1 MPKYLITGAAGF
13 IGSNL
18 VHALVARGEKVRG
31 IDNFS
36 HGRRENLAG
45 IESKF
50 EFREADITD
59 AEAMRSACEGV
70 EYVLHQAAL
79 GSVPR
84 SLANP
89 LASNHANVVGT
100 LTVLQAARQ
109 AGVKRVVYASSSS
122 VYGDTPTLPKRE
134 DMPANPI
141 SPYAVSKYAAELYAQ
156 SFCRVLGL
164 ETVCLRYFN
173 VFGPRQHPTSEYAAV
188 IPRFVR
194 SMLNGERPTIFGDG
208 QQGRDFTYVENVISA
223 NLLACTAPAEL
234 AAGRVFN
241 VAAGRKIGLLEMYAM
256 LQELTGFREPANFAP
271 PRAGD
276 VRDSLAD
283 TSRAQAAM
291 GYKTLVDFREG
302 LRRTVE
308 WYRVELSASG
318 LLTART

>member
-18 VHALVARGEKVRG
+18 VHALVARGEEVRG

-59 AEAMRSACEGV
+59 ADAMRSACSGV
-70 EYVLHQAAL
+70 DYVLHQAAL

-122 VYGDTPTLPKRE
+122 VYGDTPALPKRE

-141 SPYAVSKYAAELYAQ
+141 SPYAVSKYAGELYAQ

-194 SMLNGERPTIFGDG
+194 FMLNGERPTIFGDG
-208 QQGRDFTYVENVISA
+208 QQGRDFTYVENVTSA

-241 VAAGRKIGLLEMYAM
+241 VAAGTKIGLLEMYAM
-256 LQELTGFREPANFAP
+256 LQELTGFREPAIFAS

-318 LLTART
+318 LLMTRT